1 MNEEIIELN
10 QSVESV
16 TADVAGLNMG
26 IMLCNQL
33 HTEIKHH
40 KEAYQSKIA
49 YLGWQLVRAKESLP
63 HGEFGLLFKSNK
75 KSGKEKAA
83 CCRFDSNNKMAARC
97 HFDFS
102 YRTARVYMAH
112 FRTKL
117 KELKRRELADDFTK
131 LLENAEADMSPLCEF
146 MGKQYPDFV
155 SIRDEQYK
163 TGPQLPSPNV
173 KGQVKKD
180 AAVEQED
187 KRVAA
192 NKAVEALT
200 ETVRLLSYD
209 KTLLCADASA
219 VLQLK
224 VALNTM
230 LNKIAGINLN

>member
-1 MNEEIIELN
+1 MTDAIIELDH
-10 QSVESV
+10 SVESV
-16 TADVAGLNMG
+16 TADLAGLNMG
-26 IMLCNQL
+26 IVLCNQL
-33 HTEIKHH
+33 HAEIKFH
-40 KEAYQSKIA
+40 KEAYQSKVA

-75 KSGKEKAA
+75 KTDTRV
-83 CCRFDSNNKMAARC
+83 RFDFDIRTGRRYMSYFRARL
-97 HFDFS
+97 
-102 YRTARVYMAH
+102 A
-112 FRTKL
+112 
-117 KELKRRELADDFTK
+117 ELKRRELADDFTK